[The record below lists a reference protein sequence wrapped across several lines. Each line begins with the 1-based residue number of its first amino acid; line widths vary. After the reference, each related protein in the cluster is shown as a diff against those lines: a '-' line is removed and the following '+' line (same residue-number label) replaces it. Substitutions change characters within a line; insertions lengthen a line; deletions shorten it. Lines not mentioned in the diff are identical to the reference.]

1 MDSNYIITSDGSF
14 VNTDELYHHGV
25 KGMKW
30 GVRRYQN
37 KDGTLTSAGKKRY
50 SLEADKGDY
59 DQVKSDGTRFK
70 NTKKG
75 RQEILK
81 ADPRRYAREDDEAL
95 RGVVNETKGLTGNLK
110 AMNEAS
116 IRRTKN
122 NRPKMDLS
130 NMSDKEM
137 RDQINRALLEKQY
150 NDMFSPQKSTRGRE
164 YLNDVLDTAGSV
176 LAIGSSALGIA
187 VSIYALR
194 EKMGK

>member
-14 VNTDELYHHGV
+14 VNADELYHHGV

-110 AMNEAS
+110 AMNESS